1 MRDVAI
7 IGAAQVP
14 VGEHWEQGLRDLA
27 SDAVERLR
35 DEVGSALVD
44 QAEAAYIG
52 NTYGASISSQA
63 QLGALIAGDLLSGIE
78 SFTIEAGEASGAAAL
93 RMGYLAVASGAVE
106 SALVMGVEK
115 STDMIGT
122 ARTRARAVTLDA
134 DYESVHGLTL
144 TASAALLM
152 RRYMHEFGVDLSAF
166 ENFSINAHLNGS
178 TNPNAMFRNKI
189 KPGAFAKAPMVAE
202 PVSLFDGAPDGDGAA
217 VLLLTSAERAG
228 DLVGQPVRIAA
239 SAAATDTLALQ
250 DRTDPLYLR
259 AVQASFDRALAQ
271 AGVGRDQID
280 LLELHD
286 AFTIIAAL
294 TLEAAGFAER
304 GQGWTLARDN
314 AIARTG
320 SLPISTFGG
329 LKARGNPVG
338 AAGVYQAVE
347 AVLQLQGRAGE
358 NQVERAQIAAI
369 QSLGGLGSTAV
380 THILTVS

>member
-1 MRDVAI
+1 MRQVAI
-7 IGAAQVP
+7 IGAAQIP

-27 SDAVERLR
+27 SDAIERLR
-35 DEVGSALVD
+35 DEVGSMLVD
-44 QAEAAYIG
+44 QAEAIYIG

-63 QLGALIAGDLLSGIE
+63 QLGALIAGSLLGGVE
-78 SFTIEAGEASGAAAL
+78 AFTIEAGEASGAAAL

-152 RRYMHEFGVDLSAF
+152 RRYMYEFNADLGAF

-189 KPGAFAKAPMVAE
+189 KPGAFAKAPMVAD
-202 PVSLFDGAPDGDGAA
+202 PVSLFDSAPDGDGAA
-217 VLLLTSAERAG
+217 VLLLISAERAG
-228 DLVGQPVRIAA
+228 DWVAQPVQIAA

-250 DRTDPLYLR
+250 DRADPLHLR
-259 AVQASFDRALAQ
+259 AVQVSFERALAQ
-271 AGVGRDQID
+271 AGVERDQID
-280 LLELHD
+280 LFELHD
-286 AFTIIAAL
+286 AFTILAAL

-304 GQGWTLARDN
+304 GQGWTLARDH

-338 AAGVYQAVE
+338 AAGIYQAVE
-347 AVLQLQGRAGE
+347 AVMQLQGRAGE
-358 NQVERAQIAAI
+358 NQVEGARVAAI

-380 THILTVS
+380 THILTAS